1 MSLEQT
7 LPGDGLH
14 RRLRELGGERG
25 GSLGEEKSMGRE
37 MPLIKISESL
47 TNKSHMS
54 YISRGFKVGPIA
66 RVKSKF

>member
-1 MSLEQT
+1 MAST
-7 LPGDGLH
+7 AACGSS
-14 RRLRELGGERG
+14 GERG
-25 GSLGEEKSMGRE
+25 VGVWGEEKSMGRE
-37 MPLIKISESL
+37 MSLIKISESL